1 MRALAL
7 GALALSLSLAACG
20 ATQRAPRRETPW
32 PGSAATHPGGGPS
45 HLAISRHGGGPP
57 LNLLIA
63 QADDRIVSISPR
75 GQGGWRERQADPGTV
90 FVSRTGRTEIIT
102 EPSASQV
109 VLRRIDSGAVA
120 LRYGRRGLRL
130 RDPGSAVEDAR
141 GEVVIA
147 DTGDCRVVF
156 AAQSS
161 ERPAR
166 VTAWAHGCPRSALAG
181 DGVVVV
187 TQQRPAGIVV
197 VSEVGAQLDRIP
209 LGGLAAPSDAVAFR
223 PDAVVVADRT
233 KPGRVVEL
241 DRRGN
246 VLWSYGPSRG
256 PGELDRPRLAS
267 VLPDGNVLVV
277 DSGNDRVIV
286 IDRQTK
292 LIVWQYGHRGTA
304 GSRPGYLDR
313 PTSATLVPLGGT

>member
-7 GALALSLSLAACG
+7 GAFALSLALAACG
-20 ATQRAPRRETPW
+20 ATQRETPW

-63 QADDRIVSISPR
+63 QADGRLVSISPR
-75 GQGGWRERQADPGTV
+75 GQVVWRQRQADPGTV

-102 EPSASQV
+102 EPGASQV

-166 VTAWAHGCPRSALAG
+166 VIAWAQGCPRSALAG
-181 DGVVVV
+181 DGLLVV

-197 VSEVGAQLDRIP
+197 LSEAGAQLDRIP
-209 LGGLAAPSDAVAFR
+209 LGGLAAPSAAVAFG

-241 DRRGN
+241 DRHGN
-246 VLWSYGPSRG
+246 TLWSYGPARG

-313 PTSATLVPLGGT
+313 PTSATIVPLGGT

>member
-1 MRALAL
+1 MRALTV

-32 PGSAATHPGGGPS
+32 PGSAATHPGRGPS
-45 HLAISRHGGGPP
+45 HLAISRQGGGPP
-57 LNLLIA
+57 LNVLIA
-63 QADDRIVSISPR
+63 QADGRLVSISPG
-75 GQGGWRERQADPGTV
+75 GQVVWSERQADPGTV
-90 FVSRTGRTEIIT
+90 FVSHTGRTEIIA
-102 EPSASQV
+102 EPGASQV

-120 LRYGRRGLRL
+120 VRYGRRGFRL
-130 RDPGSAVEDAR
+130 RDPGSAVENSR

-166 VTAWAHGCPRSALAG
+166 MVAWRQGCPRSALTG
-181 DGVVVV
+181 GGILVV
-187 TQQRPAGIVV
+187 TEQRPAGIVV
-197 VSEVGAQLDRIP
+197 MSEAGAQIDRIP
-209 LGGLAAPSDAVAFR
+209 LGGLVAPSNAVAFR
-223 PDAVVVADRT
+223 PDAVVMTDRT

-246 VLWSYGPSRG
+246 TLWSYAPSRG
-256 PGELDRPRLAS
+256 PGELDRPRLAG
-267 VLPDGNVLVV
+267 VLPDGNLLVV

-286 IDRQTK
+286 IDRRTK
-292 LIVWQYGHRGTA
+292 LIVWQYGHRGVA
-304 GSRPGYLDR
+304 GTRPGYLDR
-313 PTSATLVPLGGT
+313 PTSATLVPLGGA